1 MGSHKGANRELLEVY
16 SNLQTGPLPGP
27 PGSYSSGLSAHKFNQ
42 IKQLSLLFQQTST
55 VERRSCVVYAQ
66 DNNSLPVWSI
76 FCHQLTNSY
85 LHQFSTIFG
94 GNCIRLT
101 VSSFDS
107 QANQSNQSSIQRE
120 ILMPSPEVIDL
131 TLSDDEIQPDPI
143 RSDQGTS
150 MPTQA
155 TNQFR
160 TSSSTPPTS
169 GINRTRRI
177 LPVIQGT
184 FAAIERAE
192 NYLPLQPFF
201 NNTHFGQTLIN
212 CIHNQH
218 RIGIPDE
225 YFVETCINTYTQN
238 GFVTKE
244 FVKIDEDSHTQ
255 DYTIIYIKFQGQT
268 PPFSTHNRDIFE
280 RLLPTPF
287 PQVGDIL
294 TEEEDSES
302 EQELI
307 A

>member
-1 MGSHKGANRELLEVY
+1 
-16 SNLQTGPLPGP
+16 
-27 PGSYSSGLSAHKFNQ
+27 
-42 IKQLSLLFQQTST
+42 
-55 VERRSCVVYAQ
+55 
-66 DNNSLPVWSI
+66 
-76 FCHQLTNSY
+76 
-85 LHQFSTIFG
+85 
-94 GNCIRLT
+94 
-101 VSSFDS
+101 
-107 QANQSNQSSIQRE
+107 
-120 ILMPSPEVIDL
+120 MPSPEVIDL
-131 TLSDDEIQPDPI
+131 TLSDNEIQPDPI
-143 RSDQGTS
+143 RSDQGTPT
-150 MPTQA
+150 PTQA
-155 TNQFR
+155 TNCSR

-192 NYLPLQPFF
+192 NYLPLQLFF

-244 FVKIDEDSHTQ
+244 FVKIDEDSQTQ

-302 EQELI
+302 ERELI

>member
-1 MGSHKGANRELLEVY
+1 MQKLCCVFTR
-16 SNLQTGPLPGP
+16 QQF
-27 PGSYSSGLSAHKFNQ
+27 SA
-42 IKQLSLLFQQTST
+42 SLDYFVT
-55 VERRSCVVYAQ
+55 
-66 DNNSLPVWSI
+66 SLPP
-76 FCHQLTNSY
+76 Y
-85 LHQFSTIFG
+85 LHQFSTISG
-94 GNCIRLT
+94 ENCIRLT
-101 VSSFDS
+101 VSSFNS
-107 QANQSNQSSIQRE
+107 QVNQSNQSSIQRE
-120 ILMPSPEVIDL
+120 LLMPSPEVIDL

-143 RSDQGTS
+143 QSDQGTS
-150 MPTQA
+150 TPTRA
-155 TNQFR
+155 TNHFR

-184 FAAIERAE
+184 FAAIEQAD

-244 FVKIDEDSHTQ
+244 FVKIDKDSQTQ
-255 DYTIIYIKFQGQT
+255 DYTIIYIRFQGQT
-268 PPFSTHNRDIFE
+268 PPFSTHNQDIFE

-287 PQVGDIL
+287 PQVGDIYVKKR
-294 TEEEDSES
+294 TAKASKS
-302 EQELI
+302 S
-307 A
+307 

>member
-1 MGSHKGANRELLEVY
+1 M
-16 SNLQTGPLPGP
+16 
-27 PGSYSSGLSAHKFNQ
+27 
-42 IKQLSLLFQQTST
+42 
-55 VERRSCVVYAQ
+55 YAQ
-66 DNNSLPVWSI
+66 DNILCQFGLI
-76 FCHQLTNSY
+76 ICHSPTYSFQ
-85 LHQFSTIFG
+85 
-94 GNCIRLT
+94 

-120 ILMPSPEVIDL
+120 LLMPSPEVIDL

-143 RSDQGTS
+143 RSDQGPPT
-150 MPTQA
+150 PTQA
-155 TNQFR
+155 TNRFR

-201 NNTHFGQTLIN
+201 NNTPFGQTLIN

-225 YFVETCINTYTQN
+225 YFVETCINTSTHN

-244 FVKIDEDSHTQ
+244 FVKIDEDFQTQ

-268 PPFSTHNRDIFE
+268 PPSPLTTE
-280 RLLPTPF
+280 TSLKGCF
-287 PQVGDIL
+287 PHPSL
-294 TEEEDSES
+294 KLEKF
-302 EQELI
+302 
-307 A
+307 

>member
-1 MGSHKGANRELLEVY
+1 
-16 SNLQTGPLPGP
+16 
-27 PGSYSSGLSAHKFNQ
+27 
-42 IKQLSLLFQQTST
+42 
-55 VERRSCVVYAQ
+55 
-66 DNNSLPVWSI
+66 
-76 FCHQLTNSY
+76 
-85 LHQFSTIFG
+85 
-94 GNCIRLT
+94 
-101 VSSFDS
+101 
-107 QANQSNQSSIQRE
+107 
-120 ILMPSPEVIDL
+120 MPSPEVIDL

-143 RSDQGTS
+143 RSDQGPPT
-150 MPTQA
+150 PTQA
-155 TNQFR
+155 TNRFR

-177 LPVIQGT
+177 LQVIQGT

-192 NYLPLQPFF
+192 NYLPLKPFF

-244 FVKIDEDSHTQ
+244 FVKIDEDSQTQ
-255 DYTIIYIKFQGQT
+255 DYTIIYIKFEGQT
-268 PPFSTHNRDIFE
+268 PPFSTHTQDIFE

>member
-1 MGSHKGANRELLEVY
+1 M
-16 SNLQTGPLPGP
+16 
-27 PGSYSSGLSAHKFNQ
+27 
-42 IKQLSLLFQQTST
+42 
-55 VERRSCVVYAQ
+55 YAQ
-66 DNNSLPVWSI
+66 ATILCQFVLKI
-76 FCHQLTNSY
+76 CHQSLTHFSINSRP
-85 LHQFSTIFG
+85 FSVGIVSDYQ
-94 GNCIRLT
+94 

-107 QANQSNQSSIQRE
+107 QANQSNQRSIQRE
-120 ILMPSPEVIDL
+120 LLMPSPEVIDL

-143 RSDQGTS
+143 RSDQGHPT
-150 MPTQA
+150 PTQA
-155 TNQFR
+155 TNRFR
-160 TSSSTPPTS
+160 TSSSTPLTS
-169 GINRTRRI
+169 GINRTGRI
-177 LPVIQGT
+177 LPVIQGS

-201 NNTHFGQTLIN
+201 NNTPFGQTLIN

-218 RIGIPDE
+218 RTGIPDK
-225 YFVETCINTYTQN
+225 YFVETCINTSTHN

-244 FVKIDEDSHTQ
+244 FVKIDEDSQTQ

-268 PPFSTHNRDIFE
+268 PPFYTHNRDIFE

>member
-1 MGSHKGANRELLEVY
+1 
-16 SNLQTGPLPGP
+16 
-27 PGSYSSGLSAHKFNQ
+27 
-42 IKQLSLLFQQTST
+42 
-55 VERRSCVVYAQ
+55 
-66 DNNSLPVWSI
+66 
-76 FCHQLTNSY
+76 
-85 LHQFSTIFG
+85 
-94 GNCIRLT
+94 
-101 VSSFDS
+101 
-107 QANQSNQSSIQRE
+107 
-120 ILMPSPEVIDL
+120 MPSPEVIDL
-131 TLSDDEIQPDPI
+131 TLSDNEIQPDPI
-143 RSDQGTS
+143 RSDQATPT
-150 MPTQA
+150 PTQA
-155 TNQFR
+155 TNCFR

-169 GINRTRRI
+169 GISRSWRI

-184 FAAIERAE
+184 FAAIEQAE
-192 NYLPLQPFF
+192 NYLPLKPFF

-212 CIHNQH
+212 NQH

-244 FVKIDEDSHTQ
+244 FVKIVEDSQTQ
-255 DYTIIYIKFQGQT
+255 DYTIIYIKFQGLT

-294 TEEEDSES
+294 SEEEDSES

>member
-1 MGSHKGANRELLEVY
+1 MSAEAVLCTHKTTSSASLVLKFV
-16 SNLQTGPLPGP
+16 LQ
-27 PGSYSSGLSAHKFNQ
+27 FN
-42 IKQLSLLFQQTST
+42 
-55 VERRSCVVYAQ
+55 
-66 DNNSLPVWSI
+66 
-76 FCHQLTNSY
+76 NSY
-85 LHQFSTIFG
+85 LNQFSSIFG

-107 QANQSNQSSIQRE
+107 QANRSNQSFIQQE
-120 ILMPSPEVIDL
+120 LLMPSPELIDL

-143 RSDQGTS
+143 RSDQGPPT
-150 MPTQA
+150 PTQA
-155 TNQFR
+155 TNRFR
-160 TSSSTPPTS
+160 TSSAIPLTY

-201 NNTHFGQTLIN
+201 NNTPFGQTLIN

-225 YFVETCINTYTQN
+225 YFVETCINTSIHN

-244 FVKIDEDSHTQ
+244 FVKIDEDSQTQ

-268 PPFSTHNRDIFE
+268 PPFSIHNQDTFE
-280 RLLPTPF
+280 RVLPTPF

-294 TEEEDSES
+294 SEGEDN
-302 EQELI
+302 
-307 A
+307 